1 MRKIVLL
8 FIVVLFS
15 SGSFGQN
22 NDSLLRVYNNKK
34 FSVEKRINAANE
46 FLKRFSF
53 SNHDSSVLICKEMI
67 AMSEKAEIDT
77 LIALSY
83 NTLGTAYLNAGK
95 YEQSLQTF
103 KTLSTK
109 AKRMKLRD
117 YQIFAQVNISMCYN
131 YMGDDINA
139 IQGQRKVLEIA
150 DPEKDT
156 RVLVITNLELC
167 RLLRT
172 YDPKAALEYA
182 LKAVRLSK
190 KLDERDLQAHTY
202 SITANT
208 YVELDQFQKATAYID
223 SALKKASP
231 DFNIFIADLL
241 RSKAVISL
249 EKGAYDE
256 GLEIV
261 NKALSRV
268 SPESAPSVYYSL
280 KEVQGSL
287 HLKKNE
293 PKRARDYCLEAYTWM
308 DEYDFRD
315 SKLIACKCLYQSYA
329 KLNQPEKAYQYLLE
343 YQTERDSI
351 NSKQNT
357 RNIAIAE
364 TEMKTLAEKRADSL
378 QNAHNLATEK
388 AKREQ
393 IQSESRYQMVILI
406 TVLVFLMAFV
416 LYAYNRYIVIK
427 RQNATINVQKE
438 VIRSEYENL
447 KEFIE
452 NSSHELQTPMAIIQ
466 SKLESLFEIK
476 NLSDQEITNIQA
488 AYVATNRVSELN
500 AALLLLTKIENNQFP
515 KDESV
520 DVQATVEMLLE
531 QLSDFIVAKN
541 LTLQTDIQPCVLKN
555 SSKILLDTLM
565 TNLISNSIKH
575 NIDNGELMLR
585 LTEKEFVIENTGK
598 VSKIPPKK
606 LFERFVK
613 SDPTTKGIGLGLSI
627 AKKSCDVSGW
637 KIDYEQFED
646 RHRLTLKF
654 A

>member
-1 MRKIVLL
+1 MRRIVLL
-8 FIVVLFS
+8 FILVLFS

-34 FSVEKRINAANE
+34 FSVEKHIYAANE

-95 YEQSLQTF
+95 YKQSLQTF
-103 KTLSTK
+103 KTLF
-109 AKRMKLRD
+109 AKSKKMKLRD
-117 YQIFAQVNISMCYN
+117 YQIFAQVNMSMCYN

-150 DPEKDT
+150 DPEKDA

-190 KLDERDLQAHTY
+190 KLDERDLEAHTY

-208 YVELDQFQKATAYID
+208 YVELDQLKLASLYID
-223 SALKKASP
+223 SALTIASP
-231 DFNIFIADLL
+231 NFDIFIADLM

-249 EKGAYDE
+249 KKGAYDE

-261 NKALSRV
+261 KKALTRV
-268 SPESAPSVYYSL
+268 SPESAPSVYHSL

-293 PKRARDYCLEAYTWM
+293 PILARDYCLEAYTWM
-308 DEYDFRD
+308 DVQNLRD
-315 SKLIACKCLYQSYA
+315 SKLIACKCLYQAYA
-329 KLNQPEKAYQYLLE
+329 KLNQPDKAYQYLLE
-343 YQTERDSI
+343 YQTAKDSI

-364 TEMKTLAEKRADSL
+364 TEMKNSAEKRADSL
-378 QNAHNLATEK
+378 KNAHKLASEK
-388 AKREQ
+388 AKRKQ
-393 IQSESRYQMVILI
+393 IQSETRYQIIILI
-406 TVLVFLMAFV
+406 TVLLFLTVFLI
-416 LYAYNRYIVIK
+416 YAYNRFIVIK
-427 RQNATINVQKE
+427 RQNTTIQMQKD
-438 VIRSEYENL
+438 VIRSEYETL

-500 AALLLLTKIENNQFP
+500 ASLLLLTKIENNQFP
-515 KDESV
+515 KEDTV
-520 DVQATVEMLLE
+520 DVKAMVELLLE

-541 LTLQTDIQPCVLKN
+541 LKLEIDLQPCTLKN
-555 SSKILLDTLM
+555 SSKILLDTVM
-565 TNLISNSIKH
+565 SNLVSNSIKH
-575 NIDNGELMLR
+575 NIENGVLKIQ
-585 LTEKEFVIENTGK
+585 LTEKQFTIENTGK
-598 VSKIPPKK
+598 VSEVAPEK

-627 AKKSCDVSGW
+627 AKKSCEASGW
-637 KIDYEQFED
+637 KINYEQFEN
-646 RHRLTLKF
+646 RHKLTVNF
-654 A
+654 